1 MMYESFKNIN
11 HRERKKMILAIKRLF
26 AYWLDF
32 LFLAICLVSLQWMI
46 HFTTAGFPFKYF
58 ESG

>member
-1 MMYESFKNIN
+1 
-11 HRERKKMILAIKRLF
+11 MILAIKRLF